1 MYFNI
6 IIIWHGLCFYLDER
20 ISVTCPLK
28 PVQEYAMIK
37 KLTTALMLA
46 AVFGTSAAYAAPIIF
61 FGENQTPG
69 GTVSGDPLT
78 AHNTFVSNLSGVGS
92 EGFESYASGTG
103 TPRTIAFPGSSG
115 SITATLNGNGNVE
128 NLTSSGRFNTTPM
141 GRQWWEVSGM
151 FDIAFGQA
159 ISAFGF
165 YGTDIGD
172 FNGQITLAL
181 TDINGIVTNLVV
193 PNTVNGR
200 NASLLF
206 YGFIDSGNSY
216 TSIAFGNTNAGTDF
230 FGFDDMI
237 IGDSRQ
243 VSIPE
248 PATLALLGLG
258 LIGLATARRNKT
270 KAA

>member
-1 MYFNI
+1 
-6 IIIWHGLCFYLDER
+6 
-20 ISVTCPLK
+20 
-28 PVQEYAMIK
+28 MIK
-37 KLTTALMLA
+37 KLTAVLLLT

-92 EGFESYASGTG
+92 EGFESYANGTG
-103 TPRTIAFPGSSG
+103 TPLAIAFPGSTG
-115 SITATLNGNGNVE
+115 SITATLTGSGGVE
-128 NLTSSGRFNTTPM
+128 NNTGAGRFNTTPL
-141 GRQWWEVSGM
+141 GSQWWEVSGT
-151 FDIAFGQA
+151 FDIAFDQA

-193 PNTVNGR
+193 PNTVNGN

-206 YGFIDSGNSY
+206 YGFIDTGNSY

-237 IGDSRQ
+237 IGDSEQ

-258 LIGLATARRNKT
+258 LVGLAAARRNKAKT
-270 KAA
+270 A

>member
-1 MYFNI
+1 
-6 IIIWHGLCFYLDER
+6 
-20 ISVTCPLK
+20 
-28 PVQEYAMIK
+28 MIK
-37 KLTTALMLA
+37 KLTAALMLTT
-46 AVFGTSAAYAAPIIF
+46 VFGTSAAYAAPIIF

-69 GTVSGDPLT
+69 GAVSGDPLT

-92 EGFESYASGTG
+92 EGFESYASGTS
-103 TPRTIAFPGSSG
+103 TPLAIAFPGSTG
-115 SITATLNGNGNVE
+115 SITATLSGTGDVADN
-128 NLTSSGRFNTTPM
+128 TSAGRFNTTAL
-141 GRQWWEVSGM
+141 GSQWWEVSGT
-151 FDIAFGQA
+151 FDIAFDQA

-172 FNGQITLAL
+172 FNGQITLEL

-193 PNTVNGR
+193 PNTVNGS

-206 YGFIDSGNSY
+206 YGFIDTGNSY

-237 IGDSRQ
+237 IGDSKQ

-258 LIGLATARRNKT
+258 LVGLAAARRNKA

>member
-1 MYFNI
+1 
-6 IIIWHGLCFYLDER
+6 
-20 ISVTCPLK
+20 
-28 PVQEYAMIK
+28 MIK
-37 KLTTALMLA
+37 NLTAALMLT
-46 AVFGTSAAYAAPIIF
+46 AVLGTSVAYAAPIVF
-61 FGENQTPG
+61 FGENQAPG
-69 GTVSGDPLT
+69 GTVAGDPLT
-78 AHNTFVSNLSGVGS
+78 AQNNFVSNLSGVGS

-103 TPRTIAFPGSSG
+103 TPLAIAFPGSSG
-115 SITATLNGNGNVE
+115 SITATLSGSGNIQNFTGA
-128 NLTSSGRFNTTPM
+128 GRFNTTPT
-141 GRQWWEVSGM
+141 GSQWWEVSGT
-151 FDIAFGQA
+151 FNIAFDQA

-193 PNTVNGR
+193 PNTVNGN

-206 YGFIDSGNSY
+206 YGFIDTGNSY
-216 TSIAFGNTNAGTDF
+216 SSIAFGNTNAGTDF

-248 PATLALLGLG
+248 PATVALLGLG
-258 LIGLATARRNKT
+258 LIGLAAARRNKAKT
-270 KAA
+270 A

>member
-1 MYFNI
+1 
-6 IIIWHGLCFYLDER
+6 
-20 ISVTCPLK
+20 
-28 PVQEYAMIK
+28 MIK
-37 KLTTALMLA
+37 KLTAALMLTTL
-46 AVFGTSAAYAAPIIF
+46 VGTSVAYAAPIIF

-78 AHNTFVSNLSGVGS
+78 AQNNFVSNLSGVGS

-103 TPRTIAFPGSSG
+103 TPLAIAFPGSSG
-115 SITATLNGNGNVE
+115 SITATLSGSGNVE
-128 NLTSSGRFNTTPM
+128 NLMGAGRFNTTSA
-141 GRQWWEVSGM
+141 GSQWWEVSGT
-151 FDIAFGQA
+151 FNIAFDQA

-172 FNGQITLAL
+172 FNGQVTLAL

-193 PNTVNGR
+193 PNTVNGN

-206 YGFIDSGNSY
+206 YGFIDTGNSY
-216 TSIAFGNTNAGTDF
+216 SSIAFGNTNAGTDF

-258 LIGLATARRNKT
+258 LIGLGVARRNKA
-270 KAA
+270 KPA

>member
-1 MYFNI
+1 
-6 IIIWHGLCFYLDER
+6 
-20 ISVTCPLK
+20 
-28 PVQEYAMIK
+28 MIK
-37 KLTTALMLA
+37 KLTAALMLTT
-46 AVFGTSAAYAAPIIF
+46 VFGTSAAYAAPIIF

-78 AHNTFVSNLSGVGS
+78 ARNTFVSNLSGVGS

-103 TPRTIAFPGSSG
+103 TPLAIAFPGSTG
-115 SITATLNGNGNVE
+115 SITATLSGSGGVANSTGA
-128 NLTSSGRFNTTPM
+128 GRFNTTPL
-141 GRQWWEVSGM
+141 GRQWWEVSGT
-151 FDIAFGQA
+151 FDIAFDQA

-193 PNTVNGR
+193 PNTVNGN

-206 YGFIDSGNSY
+206 YGFIDTGNSY

-237 IGDSRQ
+237 IGDSEQ

-258 LIGLATARRNKT
+258 LVGLAAARRNKAKT
-270 KAA
+270 A

>member
-1 MYFNI
+1 
-6 IIIWHGLCFYLDER
+6 
-20 ISVTCPLK
+20 
-28 PVQEYAMIK
+28 MIK
-37 KLTTALMLA
+37 KLTVALVLSA
-46 AVFGTSAAYAAPIIF
+46 AFGTSVAYAAPIIF

-69 GTVSGDPLT
+69 GLVSGDPLT
-78 AHNTFVSNLSGVGS
+78 AQNDFVSNLSGVGS
-92 EGFESYASGTG
+92 EGFESYLGGTA
-103 TPRTIAFPGSSG
+103 TPLAIGFPGSTG
-115 SITATLNGNGNVE
+115 NITATLTGSGNVE
-128 NLTSSGRFNTTPM
+128 NQMGAGRFNTTPL
-141 GRQWWEVSGM
+141 GRQWWEVSGT
-151 FDIAFGQA
+151 FGIAFDQA

-193 PNTVNGR
+193 PNTVNGN

-206 YGFIDSGNSY
+206 YGFIDAANSY

-237 IGDSRQ
+237 IGDSEQ

-248 PATLALLGLG
+248 PATLGLLGLG
-258 LIGLATARRNKT
+258 LLGLAAARRT
-270 KAA
+270 KAKTA